1 MKTNLFKVRKKTEDR
16 ILIEEEKYKNPF
28 LLFFKFMF
36 NTSQCWNSF
45 LGI

>member
-28 LLFFKFMF
+28 FTIF
-36 NTSQCWNSF
+36 
-45 LGI
+45 